1 MNREE
6 ILGMYQIEKILK
18 GQVEIMNRLDKL
30 LSILSQSSLSTV
42 ISPVLNIRQAA
53 ELLNVS
59 QSSLISACRMNT
71 IPCRRI
77 GTNYVFER
85 EELLNWL
92 KSKETLVVVKESIDS
107 ESVAHLLGVPVSKV
121 RQWAKGHEFYGIP
134 VINEGPR
141 FLFDK
146 DEILKW
152 SETPEC
158 LKLKDEYLK
167 NSTLNKERQ
176 IAAEA
181 KREAERQ
188 ENEARRKA
196 RIERKL
202 ASKLNK

>member
-1 MNREE
+1 
-6 ILGMYQIEKILK
+6 
-18 GQVEIMNRLDKL
+18 
-30 LSILSQSSLSTV
+30 
-42 ISPVLNIRQAA
+42 
-53 ELLNVS
+53 
-59 QSSLISACRMNT
+59 MNT